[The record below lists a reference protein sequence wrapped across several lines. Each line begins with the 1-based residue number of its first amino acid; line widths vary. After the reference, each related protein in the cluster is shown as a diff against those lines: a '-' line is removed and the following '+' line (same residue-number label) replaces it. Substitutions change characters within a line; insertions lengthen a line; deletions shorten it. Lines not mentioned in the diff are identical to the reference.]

1 MGGRVNDVSD
11 DALAERAR
19 DGDTEAYGELW
30 RRHAHAGLAS
40 ARQFRSIAEPE
51 DIVSEA
57 FARILRALHRDGGP
71 RAGFRPYL
79 YRTVR
84 NVALEWGRSAPP
96 LDTVNPDA
104 VDEIVVE
111 PETSA
116 LESMVVMQAFR
127 RLPERWRTVL
137 WYTEIEGMEP
147 AEAAPHLG
155 LSANSAAALAY
166 RARDGLK
173 KAWLQEHVGD
183 VTRTRECQWA
193 ASHMG
198 SYVRGS
204 LSRAKLER
212 FERHLDSCEY
222 CADLVDELNDLGR
235 KLASVI
241 LPITIGG
248 AAAAT
253 LALRERRDSATI
265 DAAAGA
271 RRSGVSE
278 RTAAVASV
286 ALAAVVIASAF
297 TMSALPFSTAPD
309 SAAIDDDTAPVVSP
323 RPDAS
328 PLPTEV
334 PSLDDSE
341 ATAPEPPS
349 ATPPRPAPTVLP
361 RPAPA
366 PPVVLWP
373 THGTLTNEARPVF
386 SGTGTPGAR
395 VSSWFAGSGAVSA
408 TVNAAGHWQLTPTN
422 PLPDGVWNLGFT
434 QINHAGTHSS
444 TTTITLAIDTV
455 ALAPVIDALP
465 AELVFL
471 PELSGLAEPG
481 AEVAVL
487 IEGVAV
493 AEVTAD
499 GDGVWSAPLP
509 DPGEDPSVAITAQ
522 QVDLAGNVSPESAPL
537 PPLNFVRPWFAAPA
551 EGTVLPSQG
560 GATVVALQL
569 AGEPGWRVEVLIN
582 GVPTG
587 NIHTLETDPL
597 VRLTPALADGAHT
610 IGLRYLDPDAGR
622 VGSLHHLTFTI
633 TP

>member
-1 MGGRVNDVSD
+1 MGGRVDDVSD

-40 ARQFRSIAEPE
+40 ARQFQSIAEPE

-183 VTRTRECQWA
+183 VTRSRECQWA

-212 FERHLDSCEY
+212 FDRHLDSCAH

-248 AAAAT
+248 AAAAAV
-253 LALRERRDSATI
+253 ALRERDATTTL
-265 DAAAGA
+265 DAAAVG
-271 RRSGVSE
+271 RRSGISE

-286 ALAAVVIASAF
+286 VLAAMAITSAF
-297 TMSALPFSTAPD
+297 AIPVLPFSMAPD
-309 SAAIDDDTAPVVSP
+309 SAAVDDVAAPVVAPPPDSTA
-323 RPDAS
+323 RPA
-328 PLPTEV
+328 EV
-334 PSLDDSE
+334 PAPDDDD
-341 ATAPEPPS
+341 APEQPS
-349 ATPPRPAPTVLP
+349 TTPPRPAPIAAP
-361 RPAPA
+361 RPAPL

-373 THGTLTNEARPVF
+373 ADGTLTNEARPVF

-395 VSSWFAGSGAVSA
+395 VSAWFAGSGAVSA
-408 TVNAAGHWQLTPTN
+408 TVGTGGHWQLTPSN

-434 QINHAGTHSS
+434 QIDRAGTHSS
-444 TTTITLAIDTV
+444 TTTITLAIDTI

-465 AELVFL
+465 ADLVFL

-481 AEVAVL
+481 ASVTVL
-487 IEGVAV
+487 IEGAPV
-493 AEVTAD
+493 AEVSAN
-499 GDGVWSAPLP
+499 GDGVWSTPLP
-509 DPGEDPSVAITAQ
+509 DPGEDAGVAITAQ
-522 QVDLAGNVSPESAPL
+522 QVDRAGNVSPESDPM

-551 EGTVLPSQG
+551 EGAVLPSQG

-582 GVPTG
+582 GVATG
-587 NIHTLETDPL
+587 NIHTLEADPL
-597 VRLTPALADGAHT
+597 VRLTPALADGSHT
-610 IGLRYLDPDAGR
+610 IGLRYIDPGTGR
-622 VGSLHHLTFTI
+622 VGSLHHITFTI
-633 TP
+633 AS